1 MAKSGIERA
10 TDAAQNIKA
19 MKDIIQAA
27 MRGGWQAAAMEAVK
41 HYWPYILIIAV
52 VILLLP
58 VIIFC
63 CLPSILFGW
72 GTSTDPDV
80 SAMNAQADLIK
91 AYYEQYEDYCKD
103 RVQEIKTRVIKGYQ
117 GEDDTIHQVSADNI
131 LYEIVIEGS
140 PMEKNW
146 FVALYSVSTGNDLSA
161 MSETG
166 IKSFVAQTIL
176 YNVTEKDLPPEN
188 PQTSEPKPGEGT
200 THEQPS
206 ESGSK
211 PGEENPPTAAKR
223 LTITYQT
230 EEQMKEKMNEE
241 DRNWAELIHKT
252 LTDGT
257 YTGPVIP
264 GTGELWPPF
273 PDTDWRSIMTS
284 EFGYRTDPISGET
297 RFHGGLDLAMPY
309 GTDIRAAKAG
319 TVTLKVYSNDGYGY
333 HLMID
338 HSGGLSTLYGHCSEL
353 LVSEGQHVEQGQLI
367 ARVGSTGYS
376 TGPHC
381 HFEVRVN
388 GQQVDPRGYI
398 S

>member
-1 MAKSGIERA
+1 MPKSGVERVS
-10 TDAAQNIKA
+10 DAAQNIKA
-19 MKDIIQAA
+19 LKDIIQAA
-27 MRGGWQAAAMEAVK
+27 LRGGWQAAALEAIK
-41 HYWPYILIIAV
+41 HYWPYVLIIAA

-72 GTSTDPDV
+72 GSSTDPDV

-91 AYYEQYEDYCKD
+91 AYYEQYEDYCKE
-103 RVQEIKTRVIKGYQ
+103 RVRTIKTNVIKGYQ
-117 GEDDTIHQVSADNI
+117 GGDDTTHEISADNI
-131 LYEIVIEGS
+131 DYEIKIEGS
-140 PMEKNW
+140 AMEKNW
-146 FVALYSVSTGNDLSA
+146 FIALYSVSTGNDLSA
-161 MSETG
+161 MSEQG
-166 IKSFVAQTIL
+166 IKSFVAQAIKYAVTDKEIAPTIPI
-176 YNVTEKDLPPEN
+176 D
-188 PQTSEPKPGEGT
+188 PQPGEGT
-200 THEQPS
+200 THEKPTEGS
-206 ESGSK
+206 SNPDDES
-211 PGEENPPTAAKR
+211 PPTAAKL

-230 EEQMKEKMNEE
+230 PEQMMSDMNEE
-241 DRNWAELIHKT
+241 DKNWAQLIYST
-252 LTDGT
+252 LIDGT
-257 YTGPVIP
+257 YTGPVI
-264 GTGELWPPF
+264 GSGELWTPF
-273 PDTDWRSIMTS
+273 PDVDWRTIMTS

-333 HLMID
+333 HIMID
-338 HSGGLSTLYGHCSEL
+338 HGGGISTLYGHCSEL

-381 HFEVRVN
+381 HFEVRVE

-398 S
+398 